1 MSQSPETMRITEIY
15 HSIQGE
21 STYVGLPCVFVRLT
35 GCSLRCS
42 WCDTAY
48 AFHGGTD
55 MTIDHICEQVRSYDT
70 ALVEITGGE
79 PLDQPEVFPLV
90 ERLCNEGFEVLIETS
105 GTIDITPL
113 DAKAHVIMD
122 LKCPASNMD
131 KFVYWENISAIKLKD
146 EIKFVIADRADY
158 DWAVSVIGE
167 YGLSGRCPILFSPVF
182 GTLEPQI
189 LSDWVLQDRLKV
201 RIQLQLHKYIWDPQ
215 AQGV

>member
-1 MSQSPETMRITEIY
+1 MQVTEIY

-42 WCDTAY
+42 WCDTTY

-55 MTIDHICEQVRSYDT
+55 MTIDHICERVRIHDT

-90 ERLCNEGFEVLIETS
+90 QRLCNEGYEVLIETS
-105 GTIDITPL
+105 GAIDISPL
-113 DAKAHVIMD
+113 DTRAHVILD
-122 LKCPASNMD
+122 VKCPGSHMTQ
-131 KFVYWENISAIKLKD
+131 YMRWENLRIIKLKD
-146 EIKFVIADRADY
+146 EVKFVIVDRTDY
-158 DWAVSVIGE
+158 DWAVSVIEEHQLG
-167 YGLSGRCPILFSPVF
+167 GRCPILFSPVF
-182 GTLEPQI
+182 GILDPQI

-201 RIQLQLHKYIWDPQ
+201 RVQLQLHKYIWDPL

>member
-1 MSQSPETMRITEIY
+1 MLPSREKMRITEIY

-55 MTIDHICEQVRSYDT
+55 MPIDHICERVQSYDT

-79 PLDQPEVFPLV
+79 PLDQPDVFPLV
-90 ERLCNEGFEVLIETS
+90 QRLCNEGYEVLIETS
-105 GTIDITPL
+105 GAIDITPL
-113 DAKAHVIMD
+113 DTRAHVIMD
-122 LKCPASNMD
+122 VKCPASSMT
-131 KFVYWENISAIKLKD
+131 KYMYWENLNAIQLKD
-146 EIKFVIADRADY
+146 EVKFVLADRTDY
-158 DWAVSVIGE
+158 EWAISVIDDYRLG
-167 YGLSGRCPILFSPVF
+167 SRCPILFSPVF
-182 GTLEPQI
+182 GILEPQI
-189 LSDWVLQDRLKV
+189 LSDWVLHDRLKV
-201 RIQLQLHKYIWDPQ
+201 RVQLQLHKYIWDPQ

>member
-55 MTIDHICEQVRSYDT
+55 MTIDHICEQVPSYDT